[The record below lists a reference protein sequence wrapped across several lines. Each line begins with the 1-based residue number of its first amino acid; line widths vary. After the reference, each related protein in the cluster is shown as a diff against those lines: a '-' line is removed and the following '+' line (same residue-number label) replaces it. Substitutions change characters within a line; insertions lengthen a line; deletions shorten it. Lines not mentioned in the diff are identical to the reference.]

1 MTDLPTLI
9 GIAERAK
16 VEAPAGFYED
26 IDGDIAMRHPDGRVL
41 FLDGEYVEG
50 CTISEFQVAFD
61 PPTVH
66 ALLQRLHKAE
76 FELERLK
83 NPRTPFDKE
92 SP

>member
-50 CTISEFQVAFD
+50 C
-61 PPTVH
+61 
-66 ALLQRLHKAE
+66 KAE